1 MVGLGIVARCAG
13 LPISHTAWLIDTSS
27 HNTDVIILYV
37 VAADIAIHFLTCV
50 VFTYTVTPTV

>member
-13 LPISHTAWLIDTSS
+13 LPICHTLWLINTSS

-37 VAADIAIHFLTCV
+37 VAADIAIHFSGCEYFYKVLLV
-50 VFTYTVTPTV
+50 